1 MVQVTGVTKNYSGK
15 STVQALRGV
24 SFAVE
29 KSAMVALMGPSGS
42 GKSTLLNILGGLDRP
57 STGSVVVDGAD
68 LTTLDDDGL
77 TRLRR
82 QKIGFI
88 FQFFNLMPTLTA
100 LENAA
105 LPLHLAGMP
114 RKEARA
120 RAGELLGVV
129 GLKDRTLHLP
139 DELSG
144 GEQQRV
150 AMARA
155 LALRP
160 PLILADEPTGNL
172 DSRNG
177 EEILSLFKELQ
188 GRFGTTVIMVTHDSN
203 AAAHCSRILHMQDGL
218 LVDEG
223 RRP

>member
-1 MVQVTGVTKNYSGK
+1 MVELHNVTKQYAGK
-15 STVQALRGV
+15 KIVHALRGV
-24 SFAVE
+24 SFR
-29 KSAMVALMGPSGS
+29 VATGEMIATMGPSGS

-57 STGSVVVDGAD
+57 SEGTV
-68 LTTLDDDGL
+68 TIDDREITSLNDNQL

-82 QKIGFI
+82 EKIGFV
-88 FQFFNLMPTLTA
+88 FQFFNLLPTLTA

-105 LPLHLAGMP
+105 LPLHLGGVSRRNAI
-114 RKEARA
+114 ARA
-120 RAGELLGVV
+120 TELLELV
-129 GLKDRTLHLP
+129 GLTDRTDHLP

-172 DSRNG
+172 DSKNG
-177 EEILSLFKELQ
+177 REILSLFRRLQ
-188 GRFGTTVIMVTHDSN
+188 EQFRTTVIMATHDS
-203 AAAHCSRILHMQDGL
+203 AAAAFSDRIITLRDGQ
-218 LVDEG
+218 LVTGEE
-223 RRP
+223 